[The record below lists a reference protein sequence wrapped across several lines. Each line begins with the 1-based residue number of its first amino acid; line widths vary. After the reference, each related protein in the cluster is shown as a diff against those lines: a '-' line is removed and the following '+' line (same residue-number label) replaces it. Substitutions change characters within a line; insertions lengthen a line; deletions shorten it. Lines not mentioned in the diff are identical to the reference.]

1 MKNIEVI
8 LSLLN
13 LDLVNIEY
21 EPDLNVYYI
30 YFKGDKKYS
39 ISLNHTGSG
48 DQDIFSLSFH
58 SKKGIKKLYEVF
70 PSADKINFER
80 DRILINK
87 FRFLNAYLTG
97 TDFNLKTDKLDD
109 YISSDTYRHEH
120 FIRHSYI
127 NTDDTLEF
135 CIIYDYDIS
144 INDKSINLLPYFS
157 YRNNKFY
164 DPTYNFFDIEDD
176 KVQLLLYK
184 ILSNQAK
191 TIDKKAEEL
200 KLIDYNIFQ
209 IINFD

>member
-1 MKNIEVI
+1 MKNIEII
-8 LSLLN
+8 LDLLN
-13 LDLVNIEY
+13 LDLVNIEC
-21 EPDLNVYYI
+21 EPDINSYYI

-58 SKKGIKKLYEVF
+58 SKKGIKKLYEAF

-80 DRILINK
+80 DTILVNK
-87 FRFLNAYLTG
+87 FRFLNTYLTG
-97 TDFNLKTDKLDD
+97 NDFSLKTNKLED
-109 YISSDTYRHEH
+109 YISSETYRNEY
-120 FIRHSYI
+120 FIRNGYI

-135 CIIYDYDIS
+135 CIVYDYSIS
-144 INDKSINLLPYFS
+144 INDKSITLLPYFL

-164 DPTYNFFDIEDD
+164 APTYNFFDIEDD

-191 TIDKKAEEL
+191 KIDKKAEEL

-209 IINFD
+209 IINFN